1 MLLLIVVLVGAAVCP
16 STAAAGILVV
26 EVDVTVDQILGGQRL
41 GRLLLLHRPVAARQ
55 VLAVAASA
63 RPPEI
68 VQSARLNR
76 RRTQSSV

>member
-1 MLLLIVVLVGAAVCP
+1 
-16 STAAAGILVV
+16 
-26 EVDVTVDQILGGQRL
+26 
-41 GRLLLLHRPVAARQ
+41 